1 MKKSPNFVDT
11 LHVDDPWRVFRI
23 MSELVD
29 GFETLKDVNK
39 AVSIFGSA
47 RMGPKSEYYKIAEE
61 VAKLF
66 VLDGYSVITGGGG
79 GLMAAANKGAK
90 KAGGESIGLNIDLP
104 MEQKVNRHVSL
115 AIEFRYFF
123 VRKLM
128 FAKYSRAVVVL
139 PGGYGTMDE
148 FFELLTLI
156 QTRKIDPRPVVLVG
170 KKYWQS
176 ILRWLNHKCLREGAI
191 IKKDLNLFR
200 NIDDPVKIVEFV
212 NSFYGEKGGL

>member
-1 MKKSPNFVDT
+1 MNKKPNFVDT

-90 KAGGESIGLNIDLP
+90 KAGGESIGLI
-104 MEQKVNRHVSL
+104 
-115 AIEFRYFF
+115 Y
-123 VRKLM
+123 
-128 FAKYSRAVVVL
+128 
-139 PGGYGTMDE
+139 
-148 FFELLTLI
+148 
-156 QTRKIDPRPVVLVG
+156 
-170 KKYWQS
+170 
-176 ILRWLNHKCLREGAI
+176 
-191 IKKDLNLFR
+191 
-200 NIDDPVKIVEFV
+200 
-212 NSFYGEKGGL
+212 